1 MISLKERLK
10 SILIQNKLLTSEQ
23 LEQALAMQK
32 EKGVRLSE
40 ILVSAGFVQETA
52 LMSAVSSGI
61 GLPVID
67 LKRLRINKEVMG
79 LIPKE
84 VGKHYLILPLSKI
97 GDTLTLAMANPL
109 DVLAIEHV
117 ESLTGYKINPVISSS
132 RDILQAL
139 ELNLEAVSEDGE
151 MDKLVQEISSGP
163 LEFVNEEKEIS
174 LSEQELSLISKQAP
188 VIRVTDAILME
199 AVRQRASD
207 VLVEPFDKKL
217 RVRLRVDGILQEI
230 SAPPSGMHA
239 SIISRLKVM
248 SELNIAEHRLPQDGR
263 FSRKVEGREVDFR
276 ISVIPTSFG
285 EKAALRVLDTSQAT
299 LDIDK
304 LGFSEYCISLLKKA
318 ASMPHGM
325 ILVCGPTGSGK
336 TTTLYSMLKFVGK
349 PDRNLVTVEDPVEY
363 QLIGVNQVTV
373 HPEIGLTFAS
383 ALRSI
388 LRQDPDVIMIG
399 EIRDFETVD
408 MSIKSALTG
417 HLVLSTLH
425 STTAAGA
432 IARLVNMGVE
442 PYLINSSLI
451 CTVSQRLVRRICPH
465 CREQY
470 VMSRETAE
478 GLKIKPDGELRFFR
492 GKGCQVC
499 SKTGYSGRISIAE
512 VLMLTPGIKNLIFNM
527 AQEHVIKKQAVEEGM
542 QTLRQQGMRL
552 AGEGV
557 TTVEEVFRVT
567 AADE

>member
-10 SILIQNKLLTSEQ
+10 SILIQNKLLTCEQ
-23 LEQALAMQK
+23 LEQALALQR
-32 EKGVRLSE
+32 EKGARLSE

-52 LMSAVSSGI
+52 LMSAVSSGM

-67 LKRLRINKEVMG
+67 LKRLKIDKEVAR

-84 VGKHYLILPLSKI
+84 VGKHYLILPLSRI

-117 ESLTGYKINPVISSS
+117 ESLTGYRINPVISSS
-132 RDILQAL
+132 RDILQIL
-139 ELNLEAVSEDGE
+139 ELSFEETVDDGE
-151 MDKLVQEISSGP
+151 MDKLVKEISSGP
-163 LEFVNEEKEIS
+163 LEFLNEEHEIS

-199 AVRQRASD
+199 AVRKRASD

-217 RVRLRVDGILQEI
+217 RVRLRVDGVLQEI
-230 SAPPSGMHA
+230 NAPPPSMHA
-239 SIISRLKVM
+239 SIISRMKVM
-248 SELNIAEHRLPQDGR
+248 SELDIAEHRLPQDGR
-263 FSRKVEGREVDFR
+263 FNRKIDGHDVDFR

-285 EKAALRVLDTSQAT
+285 EKAALRVLDTSQAM

-304 LGFSEYCISLLKKA
+304 LGLSDYCVAVLKKA
-318 ASMPHGM
+318 ASLPHGM

-336 TTTLYSMLKFVGK
+336 TTTLYSLLKHVGS

-363 QLIGVNQVTV
+363 QLSGINQVTV
-373 HPEIGLTFAS
+373 HPDIGLTFAS

-425 STTAAGA
+425 TTTASGA

-442 PYLINSSLI
+442 PYLINASLI
-451 CTVSQRLVRRICPH
+451 CTVAQRLVRKICPH
-465 CREQY
+465 CREPY
-470 VMSRETAE
+470 ILGKDAAV
-478 GLKIKPDGELRFFR
+478 GLKLPANEELRLFR
-492 GKGCQVC
+492 GKGCQAC
-499 SKTGYSGRISIAE
+499 SNTGYSGRISIAE
-512 VLMLTPGIKNLIFNM
+512 VLVLSPGIKSLIFNM
-527 AQEHVIKKQAVEEGM
+527 AQEHVIKKQAVTEGM
-542 QTLRQQGMRL
+542 QTLREQGMVL
-552 AGEGV
+552 AREGA

-567 AADE
+567 VSDD

>member
-1 MISLKERLK
+1 
-10 SILIQNKLLTSEQ
+10 
-23 LEQALAMQK
+23 
-32 EKGVRLSE
+32 VRLSE

-67 LKRLRINKEVMG
+67 LKRLKVNKEVIG

-139 ELNLEAVSEDGE
+139 ELNPEAGSEDGE

-263 FSRKVEGREVDFR
+263 FSRKIEGREVDFR

-304 LGFSEYCISLLKKA
+304 LGFSEYCVCLLKKA
-318 ASMPHGM
+318 ASVPHGM

-492 GKGCQVC
+492 GKGCQAC

>member
-67 LKRLRINKEVMG
+67 LKRLKVNKEVIG

-139 ELNLEAVSEDGE
+139 ELNPEAGSEDGE

-163 LEFVNEEKEIS
+163 LEFVNEEKGIS

-239 SIISRLKVM
+239 PIISRLKVM

-263 FSRKVEGREVDFR
+263 FSRKIEGREVDFR

-304 LGFSEYCISLLKKA
+304 LGFSEYCVSLLKKA
-318 ASMPHGM
+318 ACVPHGM

-417 HLVLSTLH
+417 HL
-425 STTAAGA
+425 
-432 IARLVNMGVE
+432 
-442 PYLINSSLI
+442 
-451 CTVSQRLVRRICPH
+451 
-465 CREQY
+465 
-470 VMSRETAE
+470 
-478 GLKIKPDGELRFFR
+478 
-492 GKGCQVC
+492 
-499 SKTGYSGRISIAE
+499 
-512 VLMLTPGIKNLIFNM
+512 
-527 AQEHVIKKQAVEEGM
+527 
-542 QTLRQQGMRL
+542 
-552 AGEGV
+552 
-557 TTVEEVFRVT
+557 
-567 AADE
+567 

>member
-67 LKRLRINKEVMG
+67 LKRLRINKEVIG

-139 ELNLEAVSEDGE
+139 ELNPEAVSEDGE

-299 LDIDK
+299 LDIEK
-304 LGFSEYCISLLKKA
+304 
-318 ASMPHGM
+318 
-325 ILVCGPTGSGK
+325 
-336 TTTLYSMLKFVGK
+336 
-349 PDRNLVTVEDPVEY
+349 
-363 QLIGVNQVTV
+363 
-373 HPEIGLTFAS
+373 
-383 ALRSI
+383 
-388 LRQDPDVIMIG
+388 
-399 EIRDFETVD
+399 
-408 MSIKSALTG
+408 
-417 HLVLSTLH
+417 
-425 STTAAGA
+425 
-432 IARLVNMGVE
+432 
-442 PYLINSSLI
+442 
-451 CTVSQRLVRRICPH
+451 
-465 CREQY
+465 
-470 VMSRETAE
+470 
-478 GLKIKPDGELRFFR
+478 
-492 GKGCQVC
+492 
-499 SKTGYSGRISIAE
+499 
-512 VLMLTPGIKNLIFNM
+512 
-527 AQEHVIKKQAVEEGM
+527 
-542 QTLRQQGMRL
+542 
-552 AGEGV
+552 
-557 TTVEEVFRVT
+557 
-567 AADE
+567 

>member
-10 SILIQNKLLTSEQ
+10 SILIQNKLLTPEQ
-23 LEQALAMQK
+23 LEQALTMQK
-32 EKGVRLSE
+32 EKGARLSE
-40 ILVSAGFVQETA
+40 ILVSAGFVQETS
-52 LMSAVSSGI
+52 LMSAVSSGM

-67 LKRLRINKEVMG
+67 LKRMKVDKEVAG
-79 LIPKE
+79 LIPRE
-84 VGKHYLILPLSKI
+84 VGRHYLILPLSRI

-109 DVLAIEHV
+109 DILAIEHV
-117 ESLTGYKINPVISSS
+117 ESLTGYRINPVISSA
-132 RDILQAL
+132 RDILQIL
-139 ELNLEAVSEDGE
+139 ELNPEAAAEDGE

-163 LEFVNEEKEIS
+163 LEFVNEEQEIS

-199 AVRQRASD
+199 AVRQRSSD

-217 RVRLRVDGILQEI
+217 RVRLRVDGVLQEI
-230 SAPPSGMHA
+230 SAPPPGMHS

-263 FSRKVEGREVDFR
+263 FSRKIEGREVDFR

-285 EKAALRVLDTSQAT
+285 EKAALRVLDTSQAM
-299 LDIDK
+299 LDIDR
-304 LGFSEYCISLLKKA
+304 LGFSENCVSLLKKS

-336 TTTLYSMLKFVGK
+336 TTTLYSLLKFVGS
-349 PDRNLVTVEDPVEY
+349 PDKNLVTVEDPVEY
-363 QLIGVNQVTV
+363 QLAGINQVTV

-388 LRQDPDVIMIG
+388 LRQDPDIIMIG

-451 CTVSQRLVRRICPH
+451 CTVSQRLVRRICRH
-465 CREQY
+465 CREEY
-470 VMSRETAE
+470 VMSRDAADGLRLPAAG
-478 GLKIKPDGELRFFR
+478 GLKFFR
-492 GKGCQVC
+492 GRGCPEC
-499 SKTGYSGRISIAE
+499 SRTGYSGRISIAE
-512 VLMLTPGIKNLIFNM
+512 VLMLTPGIKNLIFSM
-527 AQEHVIKKQAVEEGM
+527 AQEHVIKKLAVEEGM
-542 QTLRQQGMRL
+542 QTLRAQGMDL
-552 AGEGV
+552 ARGGI

-567 AADE
+567 AADD

>member
-10 SILIQNKLLTSEQ
+10 SILIQNKLLTCEQ
-23 LEQALAMQK
+23 LEQALALQR
-32 EKGVRLSE
+32 EKGERLSE
-40 ILVSAGFVQETA
+40 ILVSSGFVQETA
-52 LMSAVSSGI
+52 LMSAVSSGM

-67 LKRLRINKEVMG
+67 LKRLKIDKEVAG

-84 VGKHYLILPLSKI
+84 VGKHYLIVPLSRI

-117 ESLTGYKINPVISSS
+117 ESLTGYRINPVISSA
-132 RDILQAL
+132 RDILQIL
-139 ELNLEAVSEDGE
+139 EMNLEEAADDGE
-151 MDKLVQEISSGP
+151 MDKLVKEISSGP
-163 LEFVNEEKEIS
+163 LEFLNEEREIS

-188 VIRVTDAILME
+188 VIRVTDAVLME

-207 VLVEPFDKKL
+207 ILVEPFDKKL
-217 RVRLRVDGILQEI
+217 RVRLRVDGVLQEI
-230 SAPPSGMHA
+230 NAPPPSMHA

-263 FSRKVEGREVDFR
+263 FNRKIDGRDVDFR

-285 EKAALRVLDTSQAT
+285 EKAALRVLDTSQAM

-304 LGFSEYCISLLKKA
+304 LGLSGYCVSVLKKA
-318 ASMPHGM
+318 ASLPHGM

-336 TTTLYSMLKFVGK
+336 TTTLYSLLKYVGS
-349 PDRNLVTVEDPVEY
+349 PERNLVTVEDPVEY
-363 QLIGVNQVTV
+363 QLSGINQVTV

-425 STTAAGA
+425 TTTASGA

-442 PYLINSSLI
+442 PYLINASLI
-451 CTVSQRLVRRICPH
+451 CTVAQRLVRKICPH
-465 CREQY
+465 CREPY
-470 VMSRETAE
+470 ILGKDTAA
-478 GLKIKPDGELRFFR
+478 GLKLSPNEELQLFR
-492 GKGCQVC
+492 GKGCQAC
-499 SKTGYSGRISIAE
+499 SNTGYSGRISIAE
-512 VLMLTPGIKNLIFNM
+512 VLLLSQGIKSLVFNM
-527 AQEHVIKKQAVEEGM
+527 AQEHVIKKQAVSEGM
-542 QTLRQQGMRL
+542 QTLREQGMAL
-552 AGEGV
+552 AREGI
-557 TTVEEVFRVT
+557 TTIEEVFRVT
-567 AADE
+567 VSDD